1 MFTKFGGGRLNG
13 DGDRRARLY
22 GGGDLFIHRISTVK
36 TARLG
41 IDTIIANVLVSC
53 KMGSNR

>member
-1 MFTKFGGGRLNG
+1 MLDYT
-13 DGDRRARLY
+13 

>member
-1 MFTKFGGGRLNG
+1 MAEIDVLDYT
-13 DGDRRARLY
+13 